1 MADEIYDVV
10 IVGGGPAGY
19 TAGIYTSRG
28 GLRTLVLT
36 GPLPGGQLVN
46 TTEVENYPG
55 FAKGILGPNLM
66 TEMKDQTK
74 RVGAEVVD
82 KQVVD
87 VDFSKRPF
95 VVKTRKDS
103 FSGKSVIIATG
114 ANPRKLG
121 VKGELEYSG
130 KGVSYCALCDGPFFK
145 DKVLV
150 IVGGGD
156 AAMEEANFLTK
167 FASRV
172 HLVHRRDEFRASKVM
187 QDKVFAN
194 KKIEVHWNTE
204 LEEVKGDKMIGSVV
218 LKNNKSGESS
228 EMEVGGVFISVGH
241 VPNTSLFEGKVE
253 LDKQGYLVLKEGMM
267 TSVDGVYAA
276 GDVHDH
282 KYKQA
287 VTAAAFGCMAAIE
300 AERGLGEKG

>member
-1 MADEIYDVV
+1 MENEIYDVV

-55 FAKGILGPNLM
+55 FAKGILGPDLM

-74 RVGAEVVD
+74 WVGAEVVD

-103 FSGKSVIIATG
+103 YSGKSVIIATG

-130 KGVSYCALCDGPFFK
+130 KGVSYCALCDGPFFN

-156 AAMEEANFLTK
+156 AAMGEANFLTK
-167 FASRV
+167 FASKV
-172 HLVHRRDEFRASKVM
+172 HLVHRRDEFRASKAM

-218 LKNNKSGESS
+218 LKNNKSGESD
-228 EMEVGGVFISVGH
+228 EMEVG
-241 VPNTSLFEGKVE
+241 K
-253 LDKQGYLVLKEGMM
+253 
-267 TSVDGVYAA
+267 
-276 GDVHDH
+276 
-282 KYKQA
+282 
-287 VTAAAFGCMAAIE
+287 
-300 AERGLGEKG
+300 